1 MERQATG
8 GTLLD
13 KIEIDRGRPVRPIR
27 ISVRRGEYPPRFR
40 STRCM
45 MFARCSAKRSC
56 SSLYPVISRRI
67 VGRNFSLHFLVSSSD
82 GPNLLL
88 GTGVNNL
95 RSQDRTTRLTLH
107 LLTAQFARYFATA
120 CAEGPPISTPSS
132 TTTMNSLLCLF
143 SRRRERFSSGLD
155 GESAEGHR

>member
-45 MFARCSAKRSC
+45 MFARRRGLRKDAPKTLAAAAVAQVKIAFPPDGARVDLGLSD
-56 SSLYPVISRRI
+56 PVSQ
-67 VGRNFSLHFLVSSSD
+67 
-82 GPNLLL
+82 GPRPGAL
-88 GTGVNNL
+88 GL
-95 RSQDRTTRLTLH
+95 
-107 LLTAQFARYFATA
+107 
-120 CAEGPPISTPSS
+120 E
-132 TTTMNSLLCLF
+132 
-143 SRRRERFSSGLD
+143 SRRRSLAAEMDRQRHASRRPGLAPANSVD
-155 GESAEGHR
+155 A